1 MTCVTQRA
9 KSTNGAN
16 IFMEYRPLGRTD
28 LKVSAICLGT
38 MTWGGQQNNEADG
51 HAQLDYALAHG
62 VNFIDTAEMYPVPPT
77 DERFGETERIVGTW
91 LKGRRDRDKIVLAT
105 KIIGPDSR
113 FQKVRG
119 GKNVFD
125 RRNIVAAIE
134 TSLKRLQTDYID
146 LYQLHWPE
154 RTVNVF
160 GRLMYEHRPEE
171 TFTPFEEVLGV
182 LGEAVQAGKIRHV
195 GLSNET
201 AWGAMKWLSLADRGA
216 GPRMASIQNCYHL
229 MNRGFEVGLAEVAI
243 REQCG
248 LLAFS
253 PLAMGALSGKYLA
266 AVPATGRLTIFPHY
280 ARYITPRAQEATRM
294 YVDLARKH
302 GLDPAQMALAWIT
315 GRPFTTATIVGATTL
330 AQLASNIASADVRL
344 SPDLVKEIEA
354 IHKVW
359 TIPVP

>member
-1 MTCVTQRA
+1 
-9 KSTNGAN
+9 
-16 IFMEYRPLGRTD
+16 MEYRSLGRTD
-28 LKVSAICLGT
+28 LRVSAICLGT
-38 MTWGGQQNNEADG
+38 MTWGGKQNTEADG
-51 HAQLDYALAHG
+51 HAQLDYALEHG

-77 DERFGETERIVGTW
+77 DELFGATERIVGTW
-91 LKGRRDRDKIVLAT
+91 LGKRRDRDKIVLAT

-119 GKNVFD
+119 GRNIFD
-125 RRNIVAAIE
+125 RRNLTAAIDA
-134 TSLKRLQTDYID
+134 SLKRLQTDYID

-154 RTVNVF
+154 RSVNIF
-160 GRLMYEHRPEE
+160 GQLLYQHRADE
-171 TFTPFEEVLGV
+171 TFTPFEEVLGI
-182 LGEAVQAGKIRHV
+182 LGEAIQAGKIRHV

-201 AWGAMKWLSLADRGA
+201 AWGAMKWLSLADQGT

-229 MNRGFEVGLAEVAI
+229 MNRAFEVGLAEVAI

-253 PLAMGALSGKYLA
+253 PLAMGALSGKYLGA
-266 AVPATGRLTIFPHY
+266 NPATGRLTIFPNY
-280 ARYITPRAQEATRM
+280 GRYITPRAREATAL
-294 YVDLARKH
+294 YVELARKH

-315 GRPFTTATIVGATTL
+315 SRPFTTAAVVGATNL
-330 AQLASNIASADVRL
+330 QQLASNIASAEVKI